1 MPDYVLDQNSTDINA
16 AINRAHSPNTSPQSG
31 VTDKFV
37 TSDGIYQA
45 VNSIGPAN
53 FADDSLVESTE
64 TWESSNGKLATTAA
78 IIKSYQDNGLGLENY
93 VLGTVQTDGNGANLK
108 IFDDFDTMY
117 GDGGL
122 VETDG
127 VFTFN
132 KTGTYL
138 IEAEVYLKLNDRHDR
153 GTFRVHLRD
162 ASTTFAADKTSTTDL
177 NVETIRHM
185 QNDGEYQNQKNHT
198 NSNYHAF
205 YATSNDKFKFTVTDD
220 GENGIDVYAVYMVKS
235 KRISDTVRTLPEQT
249 RF

>member
-16 AINRAHSPNTSPQSG
+16 AINRAHDPNNSPQSG

-78 IIKSYQDNGLGLENY
+78 IIKSYQDNGLGLENHI
-93 VLGTVQTDGNGANLK
+93 LGQLTGSQAGTDRA
-108 IFDDFDTMY
+108 IFNNFDTMY

-122 VETDG
+122 VETNG

-132 KTGTYL
+132 KTGTYM
-138 IEAEVYLKLNDRHDR
+138 IEAEVYFAVNDHDDR
-153 GTFRVHLRD
+153 AQARVHLRP
-162 ASTTFAADKTSTTDL
+162 AAEAFNDTDS
-177 NVETIRHM
+177 EERIRAIISS
-185 QNDGEYQNQKNHT
+185 GNQSGSMRHSY
-198 NSNYHAF
+198 SNNIIF
-205 YATSNDKFKFTVTDD
+205 YATSNDHFKFTISDEGED
-220 GENGIDVYAVYMVKS
+220 GADKFAVYMVKS
-235 KRISDTVRTLPEQT
+235 KRFSDSVLTIPSQIY
-249 RF
+249 